1 MEPTASRG
9 RRGIRAGPFSWADGQ
24 LRRPEGAASERPMP
38 VPSCSP
44 MRPFADPAD
53 ILARTRLVER
63 FLAYV
68 QVDTQSDEESAT
80 CPSTPGQLDLGR
92 QLAAEL
98 SELGLSG
105 VGEPTPSMDENGYVL
120 AELPGTVPGRVGLCA
135 HIDTAPA
142 FTGRDVHPQLVERY
156 DGQPIDVGNGV
167 VIDPADTPELLE
179 CVGDALITTDGTT
192 LLGADDK
199 AGIAAI
205 MGALEIVL
213 EEPDIAR
220 PTVRVCFNPDEEI
233 GRGANRFPLER
244 FDCPIAFTI
253 DGGFSGEISVET
265 FSADKAVITFTGVSV
280 HPGTAKNKLVN
291 ALTYAGKLLDRLPM
305 AESPECTEG
314 REGFYHPVAL
324 SGDAASC
331 RLQVIIRDFDTA
343 VVEERGRRL
352 EAMCT
357 ALMAE
362 EPRLVVRMELT
373 EQYRNM
379 YDVLGRQ
386 PETLARLK
394 RAVEAAGIAPVVRPV
409 RGGTDGSR
417 LTAMG
422 MPTPNV
428 FSGGVNYHGPTEW
441 ISTRALAQST
451 CTILNL
457 VQLYGEGA
465 E

>member
-1 MEPTASRG
+1 
-9 RRGIRAGPFSWADGQ
+9 
-24 LRRPEGAASERPMP
+24 
-38 VPSCSP
+38 
-44 MRPFADPAD
+44 MRPFADPAAV
-53 ILARTRLVER
+53 LARTRIVER
-63 FLAYV
+63 FLSYARM
-68 QVDTQSDEESAT
+68 DTQSDEESTT
-80 CPSTPGQLDLGR
+80 CPSTPGQLELGR

-98 SELGLSG
+98 TELGLRG
-105 VGEPTPSMDENGYVL
+105 VGEAAPSMDENGYVL
-120 AELPGTVPGRVGLCA
+120 AELPGTVAGRVGLCA

-142 FTGRDVHPQLVERY
+142 FTGRDVRPRLVEAY
-156 DGQPIDVGNGV
+156 AGGSIAVGNGV

-179 CVGDALITTDGTT
+179 CVGDTLITTDGRT

-199 AGIAAI
+199 AGIAAV
-205 MGALEIVL
+205 MGALEIL
-213 EEPDIAR
+213 LQEPQLAR

-233 GRGANRFPLER
+233 GRGADRFPLAR

-253 DGGFSGEISVET
+253 DGGFSGEVSVET

-280 HPGTAKNKLVN
+280 HPGTAKGKLVN
-291 ALTYAGKLLDRLPM
+291 ALTYAGKLLDRLPV

-314 REGFYHPVAL
+314 REGFYHPVTL

-343 VVEERGRRL
+343 VVEERGMRL
-352 EAMCT
+352 EAMCS

-362 EPRLVVRMELT
+362 EPRLAVRVEIT

-379 YDVLGRQ
+379 YDVLGRR

-394 RAVEAAGIAPVVRPV
+394 RAVEAAGITPVVRPV

-441 ISTRALAQST
+441 ISTRALAQSA
-451 CTILNL
+451 CAILNL
-457 VQLYGEGA
+457 VQLSGEGGA
-465 E
+465 